1 MTGAAP
7 TTEPNV
13 AGLVLAGGLARRMGG
28 GAKALQ
34 DLAGRPLL
42 AHVLDR
48 VVPQCRAMALNAN
61 GDPGP
66 YAAFGHPVLP
76 DVVAGFAGPLAGV
89 LTGLEWLA
97 VADED
102 AEWLLTVPTDAPFLP
117 RNLVCRLHAVAV
129 DGVEVVVAR
138 SDGRTHPVVALWHRS
153 LLPPL
158 RVALVEQDIRKI
170 DRFTASRETLHVDWP
185 TSTGDPFVNINTPEE
200 LEMAE
205 IAMSAEQ
212 ASPARPESPD
222 A

>member
-1 MTGAAP
+1 MTG
-7 TTEPNV
+7 TTRTAQPDV

-34 DLAGRPLL
+34 VLAGRTLL

-48 VVPQCRAMALNAN
+48 VAPQCGTIALNAN

-66 YAAFGHPVLP
+66 YKAFGQPVLA
-76 DVVAGFAGPLAGV
+76 DVVEGFAGPLAGV
-89 LTGLEWLA
+89 LTGLEWQA
-97 VADED
+97 MTDG

-117 RNLVCRLHAVAV
+117 RDLVFRLHAAAV
-129 DGVEVVVAR
+129 EGVEVVVAR
-138 SDGRTHPVVALWHRS
+138 SNGRTHPVVALWHWS

-170 DRFTASRETLHVDWP
+170 DRFTASRKTVHVDWS
-185 TSTGDPFVNINTPEE
+185 TSAGDPFVNINTPEE

-205 IAMSAEQ
+205 AAMTADQTSA
-212 ASPARPESPD
+212 ARPESP
-222 A
+222 AA